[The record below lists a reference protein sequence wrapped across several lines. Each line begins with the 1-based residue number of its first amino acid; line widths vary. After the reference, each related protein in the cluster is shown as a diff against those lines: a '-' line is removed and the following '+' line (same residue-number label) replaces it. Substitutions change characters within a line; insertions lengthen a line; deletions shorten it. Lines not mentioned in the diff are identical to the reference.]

1 MMTSIQTRGPS
12 TAAEWFA
19 ARRGPPD
26 AELERRFA
34 RWLAENPRNV
44 DEYALCD
51 LTWELS
57 ADAAAGLAPEPA
69 SRPRWIRRAAVAAA
83 ALAACTVAAVA
94 MFWVN
99 SPAPLRVTTLPGEQ
113 RILALED
120 GSQVTLNT
128 RSALEVRLGRSE
140 RSIRMLDGEAF
151 FIVAKDASRPFVVE
165 TPLGSARA
173 VGTRFNVFL
182 ADQRVEVSTE
192 EGRVLVQ
199 SGDRR
204 GAAVMATPGTR
215 ATLERGGATPTLAA
229 ADLSRIDNWRAH
241 RLEFDRVPLADAL
254 AEISRYT
261 ALPIRA
267 GSAAIGRTQV
277 SAVLRTGDVDALR
290 ATLKGAFGFELV
302 QTQDGWIVAAPSG
315 G

>member
-1 MMTSIQTRGPS
+1 MMTSIHARGPS

-19 ARRGPPD
+19 ARRGPTD

-44 DEYALCD
+44 DEYALCN

-57 ADAAAGLAPEPA
+57 ADAAAALAPEPA
-69 SRPRWIRRAAVAAA
+69 SQPRWIRRAAVAAA

-94 MFWVN
+94 LVWVN

-128 RSALEVRLGRSE
+128 RSALEVRLGRRE

-165 TPLGSARA
+165 TPLGRARA

-199 SGDRR
+199 PGDRR